1 MYKIICIHY
10 LDDIIDIRKYMNKLN
25 KCRTHVMRDIE
36 IYKHKKVQI
45 IENAKAI
52 NKKESGGKKITRG
65 GKEIWV

>member
-1 MYKIICIHY
+1 
-10 LDDIIDIRKYMNKLN
+10 
-25 KCRTHVMRDIE
+25 MRDIE